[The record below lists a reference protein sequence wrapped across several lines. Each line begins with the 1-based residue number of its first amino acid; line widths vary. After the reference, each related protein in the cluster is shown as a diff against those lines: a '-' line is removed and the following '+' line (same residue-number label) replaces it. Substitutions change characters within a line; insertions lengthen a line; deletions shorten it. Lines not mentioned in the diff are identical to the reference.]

1 MINVFSSR
9 PDSPMSG
16 RTRIPS
22 PRPYYPRGESARS
35 SSSSTAMPL
44 PLHINTDMGD
54 RHIQQCPPVPT
65 LSASSPDQVSSSIQ
79 RLATY
84 PQSVPWPSRDDN
96 LLIAA
101 RLQGLGWGQIQ
112 KEHFPTKTPNAC
124 RKRYERLIAK
134 RRGSDWDSERFER
147 LGIRYRE
154 LREQTWRPLA
164 DAVGEKWQDV
174 EKIVS
179 LFFSEPH
186 IYLTVLYMRYC
197 TLC

>member
-1 MINVFSSR
+1 
-9 PDSPMSG
+9 
-16 RTRIPS
+16 
-22 PRPYYPRGESARS
+22 
-35 SSSSTAMPL
+35 MPL

-54 RHIQQCPPVPT
+54 RHIQQPPPVPT

-79 RLATY
+79 RSATY

-174 EKIVS
+174 EKICFERGLRS
-179 LFFSEPH
+179 LLSVGRSPRSSTRPERRGYSHDNDRSRSRHSENNNSGEGSSSKSAMPSWDD
-186 IYLTVLYMRYC
+186 LLS
-197 TLC
+197 